1 MVYYTKSM
9 WSTLKGGDMSILKFC
24 PNCNITKRNAEF
36 KAVLAATGTRYKKED
51 VLEFNKGF
59 LWGIKSKDN
68 KEYTVCPFCGTTLMD
83 ASISQEDFAILEDV
97 SNCNRQFL
105 EAMIK
110 LHDEDIIEYE
120 LKMSQF
126 KAQADQTKTVEEQK
140 QNENLPKCPTCQST
154 NIEKISFGKKAFGG
168 AMFGIFSSD
177 VRKIMH
183 CKNCGYKW

>member
-1 MVYYTKSM
+1 M
-9 WSTLKGGDMSILKFC
+9 WGTFKGEDMSILKFC
-24 PNCNITKRNAEF
+24 PNCNITKSNAEL
-36 KAVLAATGTRYKKED
+36 KAALAATGTRYKKED

-59 LWGIKSKDN
+59 LWGIKPKDG
-68 KEYTVCPFCGTTLMD
+68 KEYTVCPFCGTTLIN
-83 ASISQEDFAILEDV
+83 ASISQEDFSILEDA

-126 KAQADQTKTVEEQK
+126 RTQVNQIKVIEEQK
-140 QNENLPKCPTCQST
+140 QNADVPKCPTCGST

-168 AMFGIFSSD
+168 ALFGIFSSD
-177 VRKIMH
+177 VRKTMH